1 MTAVDQA
8 GAAAWCLAQLDAAVA
23 LAETAAAAAQIPCPA
38 EQQLRRMREDWADT
52 TLRVAV
58 VGASSTGKSTLLQHL
73 FGPVP
78 LPTGRTAT
86 TAALTVLRHGPA
98 ATAEVHLR
106 TALTIHA
113 DDVRSGGADDDVR
126 RALAAWCA
134 DPAAFHLLG
143 VVRTEGGTSTPL
155 TAADLDASQP
165 AWRTGRIDVTF
176 AAAPPLRFDLTD
188 ADDVRGF
195 TAAVTDPVHALRVSS
210 AVCRLPHPRLD
221 GVTVIDTAGF
231 CSPSP
236 LHDQLS
242 AELLQRRPDI
252 LVVLLDARR
261 PDSPPSHDALAAIRP
276 IIASRDRVRLVVGLT
291 HADRA
296 VRSHVADLDMDL
308 GDATAAERAELIDGF
323 VAASRRRTSALLAAE
338 LGIDA
343 AAVPVIVPLALSR
356 QAPPELRQHVEQLWQ
371 RVSEL
376 GDATVGRGTWLARA
390 RASAAVIQD
399 LAGFCAEQQQALR
412 SEQAELQR
420 QADEVR
426 QRGRSNL
433 AGHAAARAAVA
444 RAVRSIRAAVVSERT
459 TLLSG
464 IDQLRRD
471 KDFRRYLADD
481 YPEALQRAVAAVRGV
496 AEAHH
501 EELRRRFIIPG
512 LLSPV
517 LLDDRG
523 LRPDARTTA
532 AARRRISGLSH
543 RIKQGWSLALGS
555 IADLAAR
562 DLAAARAALSQHA
575 YHQLTQVGRHL
586 EHWVNHINRLLSA
599 DLATVRHHDHRHRA
613 QLHDLTTRI
622 DLTRQRADRLQS
634 CAREAEA
641 LTNALPAQ

>member
-1 MTAVDQA
+1 MTAVDHA
-8 GAAAWCLAQLDAAVA
+8 GAAAAWCLAQLDAAVT
-23 LAETAAAAAQIPCPA
+23 LAETAAALAETPCPA
-38 EQQLRRMREDWADT
+38 AQQLHRMREDWADT

-86 TAALTVLRHGPA
+86 TAALTALRHGPA
-98 ATAEVHLR
+98 AIAEVHLR
-106 TALTIHA
+106 TALTIDTDSDHP
-113 DDVRSGGADDDVR
+113 DGATDDVR

-134 DPAAFHLLG
+134 DPDAFGLLG
-143 VVRTEGGTSTPL
+143 ATRAATPL
-155 TAADLDASQP
+155 AAADLDTAGP
-165 AWRTGRIDVTF
+165 LGRIDVTF
-176 AAAPPLRFDLTD
+176 TAAPPLRFDLTD
-188 ADDVRGF
+188 AEDVRGF
-195 TAAVTDPVHALRVSS
+195 AAAVTDPVHALRVSS
-210 AVCRLPHPRLD
+210 AVCRLPHPRLH
-221 GVTVIDTAGF
+221 GITVIDTAGF

-276 IIASRDRVRLVVGLT
+276 IVAGRHAARLVVGLT

-296 VRSHVADLDMDL
+296 LRSHLDDLDVDL
-308 GDATAAERAELIDGF
+308 DDTTPDERAALIDGF
-323 VAASRRRTSALLAAE
+323 LATSRRRTAALLVDQLGTDPAAM
-338 LGIDA
+338 
-343 AAVPVIVPLALSR
+343 PVIVPLALSR
-356 QAPPELRQHVEQLWQ
+356 KAPPELRQHVEQLWTQ
-371 RVSEL
+371 VEQL
-376 GDATVGRGTWLARA
+376 GSATADPGTWLARS
-390 RASAAVIQD
+390 RAAAAVIQN
-399 LAGFCAEQQQALR
+399 LARFCAQQHQALR
-412 SEQAELQR
+412 SEHTELRR

-433 AGHAAARAAVA
+433 AGHATARAAVA
-444 RAVRSIRAAVVSERT
+444 RAVRSIRAAVISERT
-459 TLLSG
+459 TLLRT

-471 KDFRRYLADD
+471 KDFRRYLAED
-481 YPEALQRAVAAVRGV
+481 YPDALHRAVAAVRGV

-512 LLSPV
+512 LLSPI

-562 DLAAARAALSQHA
+562 DLAAARTALSEHA
-575 YHQLTQVGRHL
+575 YHQLNQVGLHL
-586 EHWVNHINRLLSA
+586 EHWINHINRLLSA
-599 DLATVRHHDHRHRA
+599 DLATVRRHDHHHRA
-613 QLHDLTTRI
+613 HLHDLTTRI
-622 DLTRQRADRLQS
+622 ESTQQRADRLRS
-634 CAREAEA
+634 CTRDAEA
-641 LTNALPAQ
+641 LLTALPQ